1 MKLKHFRPFVDFFI
15 KFISVLLVLYF
26 LLDSLDLL
34 FLQKMVFSNTL
45 SILKSAGVG
54 VHAEGLNLIF
64 DKFVLYINK
73 DCTAWKSFIIF
84 ISLIMASRGFLK
96 EKLTGLVVFIPFI
109 YIINLLRIV
118 IISFIGLINPG
129 MIQIVHNILWQLGM
143 IAVVL
148 GSWLIWLK
156 YKNTITGIIKRGK
169 NGGKKL

>member
-45 SILKSAGVG
+45 SILKLAGVG

-73 DCTAWKSFIIF
+73 DCTAWKSFILF
-84 ISLIMASRGFLK
+84 FSLVLASRGFLK
-96 EKLTGLVVFIPFI
+96 EKIVGLMVFTPVI
-109 YIINLLRIV
+109 YMINLLRIV
-118 IISFIGLINPG
+118 IISFIGNIYLNS
-129 MIQIVHNILWQLGM
+129 MELVHTILWQAGM

-148 GSWLIWLK
+148 GCWIGWLK
-156 YKNTITGIIKRGK
+156 YKNEVVKIIIEGK
-169 NGGKKL
+169 EWLKKI